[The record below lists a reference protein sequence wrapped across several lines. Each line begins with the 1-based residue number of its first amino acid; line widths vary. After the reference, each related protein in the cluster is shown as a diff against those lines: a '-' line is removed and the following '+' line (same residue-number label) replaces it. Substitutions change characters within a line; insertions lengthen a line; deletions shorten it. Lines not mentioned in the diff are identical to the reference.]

1 MSIIIN
7 EQIEHVRIERD
18 NIIRIRD
25 RTISETQRGVRDL
38 AYSGADVQ
46 PLDLGA
52 IREEITE
59 FFAPWIVAAEARIEV
74 LDDMRGRGP
83 ELRSY
88 RCYTVGRD
96 AKLRD
101 AKDWL
106 WRVQDGVKNANHAAE
121 EALIRAYEAAY
132 PGVFEPAQRV
142 PSISEAAE

>member
-18 NIIRIRD
+18 NIVRIRD

-74 LDDMRGRGP
+74 LDDELGRGP

-88 RCYTVGRD
+88 RAYSPSEYQ
-96 AKLRD
+96 KLRD

-106 WRVQDGVKNANHAAE
+106 RKLTDGVRNANHAAE

-132 PGVFEPAQRV
+132 PGVFGQRT
-142 PSISEAAE
+142 SIQEAAE

>member
-18 NIIRIRD
+18 NVASIRD
-25 RTISETQRGVRDL
+25 RTISDTQRAVRDL

-46 PLDLGA
+46 PLDLGG

-74 LDDMRGRGP
+74 LDDELGRGP

-88 RCYTVGRD
+88 RAYSPSRE

-106 WRVQDGVKNANHAAE
+106 HKLTDGVKNANHAAE
-121 EALIRAYEAAY
+121 EALIRAYQAAH
-132 PGVFEPAQRV
+132 PGVFGPNRIN
-142 PSISEAAE
+142 SISEAAE

>member
-18 NIIRIRD
+18 NIACVRD
-25 RTISETQRGVRDL
+25 RTISDTQRAVRDL

-46 PLDLGA
+46 PLDLGG
-52 IREEITE
+52 IREEITD
-59 FFAPWIVAAEARIEV
+59 FFAPWIGAAEARIEM
-74 LDDMRGRGP
+74 LDDERGRGT

-88 RCYTVGRD
+88 AAYDPSRE

-101 AKDWL
+101 AWDWMNKME
-106 WRVQDGVKNANHAAE
+106 RGVRNANHAAE

-132 PGVFEPAQRV
+132 PGAFGRRT
-142 PSISEAAE
+142 SIQEAAE